1 MPNYDGFSDREK
13 GFLTQAFA
21 QMRLASSKARAAL
34 LGGNLTAYRKW
45 FEGNGTTQLMK
56 VGTIVKETDDAIM
69 GRPITFAKLDRPGV
83 NVNTRGLC
91 AYVWLI
97 RSGGVTHHVGS
108 GMRILVVWST
118 HARHDAS
125 YLSETMYHELTHKVG
140 STTDVV
146 YAPDQCLQL
155 AKDRPQDAAR
165 NAENYNRFLS
175 EFF

>member
-1 MPNYDGFSDREK
+1 
-13 GFLTQAFA
+13 
-21 QMRLASSKARAAL
+21 MRVASAKARAAL

-45 FEGNGTTQLMK
+45 FEANGTTQVMK
-56 VGTIVKETDDAIM
+56 VGSIVKEVDDAIL

-83 NVNTRGLC
+83 NVKTSGLC
-91 AYVWLI
+91 AYVWML
-97 RSGGVTHHVGS
+97 RSGQFTHHVGS
-108 GMRILVVWST
+108 GMRILVVWKT
-118 HARHDAS
+118 HAGEDAS

-146 YAPDQCLQL
+146 YDRDQCLQL